1 MQAIVDRA
9 KAESRD
15 LTDDEATEIEAKAT
29 ELEAVNERIKRSEK
43 AQRMV
48 DDLAGAP
55 VDEPDSDET
64 VKGRSVSERF
74 IKSDPFRAFR
84 KANPSGVT
92 AGTPVDIQVRGVGSV
107 KDLGVGKKELTTE
120 TGQWVG
126 HGREPGYRDELP
138 VDEPLTFLNLITVCP
153 TVQAF
158 YANDR
163 HTCTSTRHPIGPI

>member
-1 MQAIVDRA
+1 MGLREQAAKLKADMQAIVDRA

-15 LTDDEATEIEAKAT
+15 LTDDEAAEIEAKAT
-29 ELEAVNERIKRSEK
+29 EHEAISERIKRSEK

-55 VDEPDSDET
+55 VDVPEDEP
-64 VKGRSVSERF
+64 KGRSVSERF
-74 IKSDPFRAFR
+74 IKSGPFQAFR

-126 HGREPGYRDELP
+126 HGREPGHRAELT
-138 VDEPLTFLNLITVCP
+138 VDAPLTCP
-153 TVQAF
+153 NRTPVATPAVSF
-158 YANDR
+158 SR
-163 HTCTSTRHPIGPI
+163 H

>member
-55 VDEPDSDET
+55 VDEPDSDES

-74 IKSDPFRAFR
+74 VKSDPFRGFR
-84 KANPSGVT
+84 KPNPSGVT
-92 AGTPVDIQVRGVGSV
+92 AGTPVDIQARGVGSV
-107 KDLGVGKKELTTE
+107 KDLRGGKTELTTD
-120 TGQWVG
+120 TGPRVG
-126 HGREPGYRDELP
+126 HGCQRRTRD
-138 VDEPLTFLNLITVCP
+138 
-153 TVQAF
+153 
-158 YANDR
+158 R
-163 HTCTSTRHPIGPI
+163 